1 MIDKDLLN
9 ILACPETQQ
18 DLSPADEVMVTKINA
33 AIQEGRVVNRAGAKV
48 AETIDEGL
56 LRRDG
61 EVLYPVRG
69 QIPVLL
75 VEEGISLKDQGL

>member
-1 MIDKDLLN
+1 MIDKELLN

-18 DLSPADEVMVTKINA
+18 DLAMADEATVAKINA
-33 AIQEGRVVNRAGAKV
+33 AVKQGKLVNRAGAKV
-48 AETIDEGL
+48 AEAIDEGL
-56 LRRDG
+56 IREDG

-75 VEEGISLKDQGL
+75 VEEGILLKGRDL

>member
-1 MIDKDLLN
+1 MIDKNLLN

-18 DLSPADEVMVTKINA
+18 DLSLADKVLVEKVNA
-33 AIQEGRVVNRAGAKV
+33 AITQGKVVNRAGIKV
-48 AETIDEGL
+48 TEAIDEGL
-56 LRRDG
+56 LRQDG

-75 VEEGISLKDQGL
+75 VEEGISLKTQKL